1 MYAIIEKQTGKI
13 IIANANEFDIET
25 FFSIEDVDLYDVKE
39 IQSKKK
45 NTFELMQLAKNGNQI
60 FVNDEQVSFMQ
71 LMKMKRDLVFDVY
84 QIFNHHIVYATI

>member
-13 IIANANEFDIET
+13 IIANANEYDIET
-25 FFSIEDVDLYDVKE
+25 FFSIEDIDFYDVKE
-39 IQSKKK
+39 IPLKKK

-71 LMKMKRDLVFDVY
+71 LMKMNRDLVFEVR
-84 QIFNHHIVYATI
+84 QIFNCSKIYATI

>member
-13 IIANANEFDIET
+13 IIANANEYDIET

-39 IQSKKK
+39 IPLKKK
-45 NTFELMQLAKNGNQI
+45 NTFYLMQLAKNGNKI

-71 LMKMKRDLVFDVY
+71 LMKMKRDLEFDVC
-84 QIFNHHIVYATI
+84 QIFNYPNVYATI